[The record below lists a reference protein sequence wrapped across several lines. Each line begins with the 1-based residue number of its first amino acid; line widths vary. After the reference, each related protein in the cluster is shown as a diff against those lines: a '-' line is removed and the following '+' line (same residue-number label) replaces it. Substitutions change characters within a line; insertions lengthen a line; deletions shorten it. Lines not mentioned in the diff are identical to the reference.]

1 MNWFKS
7 KTPPTYELD
16 PSSYMD
22 DVAINLTH
30 YPNIQRQLQL
40 LELTIEDLAIIKQL
54 QPELTEVVPIMVD
67 RFYDGVSQNI
77 DLVNI
82 IQQHSKIERLKVT
95 LRKHINGI
103 FDAVIDE
110 AYIKDRQ
117 RIASAHVRIGLESK
131 WYLGSFQSLI
141 TTFIDLIDELNLS
154 KEDSNRAIKAFTK
167 IINLEQQLVIE
178 AYEEQE
184 IAARERVNEIK
195 LGIVSTIQSTAQ
207 ELNAISQET
216 TAALHEISSDANDI
230 AGATQQGLELVDE
243 TEQKSQHGREDLQ
256 QQNELMQV
264 ILTSVND
271 LDVTMEKLR
280 DSSNKISEIVGLV
293 TSIADQTNLL
303 ALNASIEAARAGEH
317 GKGFAVVA
325 DEVRKLAE
333 ETKKAVQNVSHLI
346 TDTEINIVS
355 MAKSVTTVDEQIHVS
370 VDTQQKLSASFSA
383 IAEAVSGIQ
392 AQYIST
398 SEDISK
404 ISHLIQDLSQGASL
418 VSTSSDALIEVVSQ
432 LDKDQ

>member
-103 FDAVIDE
+103 FDAMIDE

>member
-1 MNWFKS
+1 
-7 KTPPTYELD
+7 
-16 PSSYMD
+16 
-22 DVAINLTH
+22 
-30 YPNIQRQLQL
+30 
-40 LELTIEDLAIIKQL
+40 
-54 QPELTEVVPIMVD
+54 
-67 RFYDGVSQNI
+67 
-77 DLVNI
+77 
-82 IQQHSKIERLKVT
+82 
-95 LRKHINGI
+95 
-103 FDAVIDE
+103 
-110 AYIKDRQ
+110 
-117 RIASAHVRIGLESK
+117 
-131 WYLGSFQSLI
+131 
-141 TTFIDLIDELNLS
+141 
-154 KEDSNRAIKAFTK
+154 
-167 IINLEQQLVIE
+167 
-178 AYEEQE
+178 
-184 IAARERVNEIK
+184 
-195 LGIVSTIQSTAQ
+195 
-207 ELNAISQET
+207 
-216 TAALHEISSDANDI
+216 
-230 AGATQQGLELVDE
+230 
-243 TEQKSQHGREDLQ
+243 
-256 QQNELMQV
+256 MQV